1 MASASSIAD
10 LHDRV
15 AIVTG
20 GSRGIGKEVCLTL
33 ARHGAS
39 VVVCYQGNVA
49 AANEVVSTIQQQGVG
64 AAIAV
69 QCDVANPSHIAAL
82 FDAAIT
88 TYGHI
93 NIVVHLAGILLSSYP
108 TLESTSLA
116 DWEKT
121 FSVNVTGTFLVCKE
135 AAARISQGGK
145 GRIITTSSSMVH
157 ILKPGY
163 GAYVASKAAV
173 ETLTKMLAKELKG
186 RRITANCVAPGPV
199 ATELFYAGKDE
210 ATIQAMREAP
220 PLERLGEP
228 DDIAS
233 LILFLVSEGGE
244 WVNGQ
249 VIRANG
255 GFAI

>member
-1 MASASSIAD
+1 MATSAVSD
-10 LHDRV
+10 LHGRV
-15 AIVTG
+15 SIVTG
-20 GSRGIGKEVCLTL
+20 GSRGIGRDVCLAL

-39 VVVCYQGNVA
+39 VVVCYQGNSSA
-49 AANEVVSTIQQQGVG
+49 AAEVVDLIQKEGNG

-69 QCDVANPSHIAAL
+69 KCDVSNTSDVTAL
-82 FDAAIT
+82 FDQAIST
-88 TYGHI
+88 FGQV

-108 TLESTSLA
+108 TIEDTSLE
-116 DWEKT
+116 DWQQT

-135 AAARISQGGK
+135 AAARITQGGK
-145 GRIITTSSSMVH
+145 GRIVTTSSSMVH

-173 ETLTKMLAKELKG
+173 ETLTKILAKELRG

-199 ATELFYAGKDE
+199 ATEMFFAGKDE

-220 PLERLGEP
+220 PLQRLGEP
-228 DDIAS
+228 ADITS
-233 LILFLVSEGGE
+233 LILFLVSDGGE